1 MFINMMLDNTIEITY
16 IQGKLTENLTIQTK
30 MLQSGMQVPKFI
42 HDRQNSLEEELE
54 NLKKANSTEAA

>member
-1 MFINMMLDNTIEITY
+1 MILDNTIEITY

-42 HDRQNSLEEELE
+42 QDRQTSLEDELE

>member
-1 MFINMMLDNTIEITY
+1 MMLDNTIEITY

-30 MLQSGMQVPKFI
+30 MLQSGIQVPKFI
-42 HDRQNSLEEELE
+42 QDSQISLEEQLE

>member
-1 MFINMMLDNTIEITY
+1 MIDNTIEITY

-42 HDRQNSLEEELE
+42 EDSQISLEEQLE
-54 NLKKANSTEAA
+54 NLKKANSKEAA

>member
-1 MFINMMLDNTIEITY
+1 MMLDNTIEITY

-42 HDRQNSLEEELE
+42 QVSQKSLEEQLE
-54 NLKKANSTEAA
+54 NLKKAEAA

>member
-1 MFINMMLDNTIEITY
+1 MMLDNTIEITY

>member
-1 MFINMMLDNTIEITY
+1 MIDNTIEITY

-42 HDRQNSLEEELE
+42 EDSQKSLEQQLE
-54 NLKKANSTEAA
+54 NLKKANSKEAA

>member
-1 MFINMMLDNTIEITY
+1 MDNTIEITY
-16 IQGKLTENLTIQTK
+16 LQGKLTENLTIQTK

-42 HDRQNSLEEELE
+42 NDRQIYLEDELE

>member
-1 MFINMMLDNTIEITY
+1 MMLDNTIEITY

-42 HDRQNSLEEELE
+42 HDGQISLEEQLE
-54 NLKKANSTEAA
+54 NLKKANSTEAT

>member
-1 MFINMMLDNTIEITY
+1 MMLDNTIEITY

-42 HDRQNSLEEELE
+42 NDSQKSLEEQLE
-54 NLKKANSTEAA
+54 NLKKAEAA

>member
-1 MFINMMLDNTIEITY
+1 MIDNTIEITY

-42 HDRQNSLEEELE
+42 QVSQKSLEEQLE
-54 NLKKANSTEAA
+54 NLKKANSKEAA

>member
-1 MFINMMLDNTIEITY
+1 MLDNTIEITY

-42 HDRQNSLEEELE
+42 QDRQTSLEDELE

>member
-1 MFINMMLDNTIEITY
+1 MMLDNTIEITY

-42 HDRQNSLEEELE
+42 HDRQMSLEEQLE

>member
-1 MFINMMLDNTIEITY
+1 MIDNTIEITY

-42 HDRQNSLEEELE
+42 HDRQISLEQQLE
-54 NLKKANSTEAA
+54 NLKKANSKEAA

>member
-1 MFINMMLDNTIEITY
+1 MMLDNTIEITY

-42 HDRQNSLEEELE
+42 QDGQISLEEQLE

>member
-1 MFINMMLDNTIEITY
+1 MMLDNTIEITY

-42 HDRQNSLEEELE
+42 ENSQKSLEQQLE
-54 NLKKANSTEAA
+54 NLKKANSKEAA

>member
-1 MFINMMLDNTIEITY
+1 MLDNTIEITY

-42 HDRQNSLEEELE
+42 NDRQISLEEELE

>member
-1 MFINMMLDNTIEITY
+1 MMLDNTIEITY

-42 HDRQNSLEEELE
+42 QDSQISLEEQLE
-54 NLKKANSTEAA
+54 NLKKSNSTEAA

>member
-1 MFINMMLDNTIEITY
+1 MMLDNTIEITY

-42 HDRQNSLEEELE
+42 HDSQNSLEEQLE
-54 NLKKANSTEAA
+54 NLKKSNSTEAA

>member
-1 MFINMMLDNTIEITY
+1 MIDNTIEITY

-42 HDRQNSLEEELE
+42 YDSQISLEQQLE
-54 NLKKANSTEAA
+54 NLKDANSTEAA

>member
-1 MFINMMLDNTIEITY
+1 MIDNTIEITY

-42 HDRQNSLEEELE
+42 QDSQISLEEQLE

>member
-1 MFINMMLDNTIEITY
+1 MIDNTIEITY

-30 MLQSGMQVPKFI
+30 MLQSGIQVPKFI
-42 HDRQNSLEEELE
+42 HDRQMSLEEQLE

>member
-1 MFINMMLDNTIEITY
+1 MIDNTIEITY

-42 HDRQNSLEEELE
+42 NDSQLSLEEQLE

>member
-1 MFINMMLDNTIEITY
+1 MMLDNTIEITY

-42 HDRQNSLEEELE
+42 QDRQISLEEQLE
-54 NLKKANSTEAA
+54 NLKKAEAA

>member
-1 MFINMMLDNTIEITY
+1 MMLDNTIEITY

-42 HDRQNSLEEELE
+42 QDSQISLEEQLE
-54 NLKKANSTEAA
+54 NLKKAEAA

>member
-1 MFINMMLDNTIEITY
+1 MMLDNTIEITY

-42 HDRQNSLEEELE
+42 QDSQISLEEQLE
-54 NLKKANSTEAA
+54 NLKRAEAA

>member
-1 MFINMMLDNTIEITY
+1 MIDNTIEITY

>member
-1 MFINMMLDNTIEITY
+1 MIDNTIEITY

-42 HDRQNSLEEELE
+42 QDSQISLEEQLE
-54 NLKKANSTEAA
+54 NLKRANSTEAA

>member
-1 MFINMMLDNTIEITY
+1 MMLDNTIEITY

-30 MLQSGMQVPKFI
+30 MLQSGIQVPKFI

-54 NLKKANSTEAA
+54 NLK

>member
-1 MFINMMLDNTIEITY
+1 MMLDNTIEITY

-42 HDRQNSLEEELE
+42 NDSQISLEEQLE
-54 NLKKANSTEAA
+54 NLKKAEAA

>member
-1 MFINMMLDNTIEITY
+1 MLDNTIEITY

-42 HDRQNSLEEELE
+42 QDSQISLEEQLE

>member
-1 MFINMMLDNTIEITY
+1 MMLDNTIEITY

-42 HDRQNSLEEELE
+42 NDRQTSLEEELE